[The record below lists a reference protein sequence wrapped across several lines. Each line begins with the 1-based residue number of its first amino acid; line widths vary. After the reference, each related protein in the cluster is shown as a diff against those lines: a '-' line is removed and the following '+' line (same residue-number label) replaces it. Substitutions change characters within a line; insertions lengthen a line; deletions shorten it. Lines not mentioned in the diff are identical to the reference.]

1 MRVKYRLLVYQQVAN
16 QVLFDFIKAQGY
28 NVTVATDETIE
39 SLIAEGQYDMAILE
53 EPAEGPTFKY
63 VRLVRKYSERKPIIF
78 VSNLAVP
85 AITLESFNEGVSD
98 YIEKPCNYL
107 ELAARIKA
115 HLKYV
120 TIKSGRTIYKLGNFT
135 FDAKA
140 KTLAIYDPKS
150 KTDKNIP
157 IRGTEAKILEVLC
170 SYDGELCPRKTI
182 LEALWGD
189 VNYFNSRS
197 LDVALVYIRKFLKLD
212 PRVQLVNYRKQG
224 FRLFVEDLNTE
235 PEVMEIKKGAE

>member
-1 MRVKYRLLVYQQVAN
+1 MRIKYKLLIYQQVAN
-16 QVLFDFIKAQGY
+16 GMLFDFIKAQGY
-28 NVTVATDETIE
+28 NITVATAETIE
-39 SLIAEGQYDMAILE
+39 SLIADGQYDMAILE
-53 EPAEGPTFKY
+53 EPVEGPTFKY
-63 VRLVRKYSERKPIIF
+63 VKLVRKYFERKPIIF
-78 VSNLAVP
+78 VSNLTAP
-85 AITLESFNEGVSD
+85 GITLEGFNEGLSD

-120 TIKSGRTIYKLGNFT
+120 TKKAGRAIYKFGNFT

-140 KTLAIYDPKS
+140 KTLAIYDPKT
-150 KTDKNIP
+150 KTDKDIP

-170 SYDGELCPRKTI
+170 SYEGELCPRKTI

-212 PRVQLVNYRKQG
+212 PRVQLANHRKQG
-224 FRLFVEDLNTE
+224 FRLFVEDPNAE
-235 PEVMEIKKGAE
+235 PEIKEIKKGAE